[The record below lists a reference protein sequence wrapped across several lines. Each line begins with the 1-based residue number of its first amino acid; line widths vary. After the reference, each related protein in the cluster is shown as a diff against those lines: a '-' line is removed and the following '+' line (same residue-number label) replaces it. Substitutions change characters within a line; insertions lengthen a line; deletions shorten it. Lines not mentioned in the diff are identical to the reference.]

1 MHFLRLTGLPVAILV
16 DFNVAV
22 LRQGLR
28 RLSYNP
34 HHSFPPSRLHLAIH
48 RIFLLI
54 RGKMFDDS
62 REDRTARAPRTPGF
76 WGSESMIPDLPGG
89 PGVLAVSVLRRN
101 VTNGE
106 MKAAAF
112 MFHFSF
118 GPGTP
123 PSCVA
128 RSVSFIEEH
137 VSLLASNCA

>member
-1 MHFLRLTGLPVAILV
+1 MNETDCAT
-16 DFNVAV
+16 
-22 LRQGLR
+22 
-28 RLSYNP
+28 
-34 HHSFPPSRLHLAIH
+34 HSAAYLADREMEHEGGLAIH

-106 MKAAAF
+106 
-112 MFHFSF
+112 S
-118 GPGTP
+118 
-123 PSCVA
+123 PSC
-128 RSVSFIEEH
+128 SFFHAGAEVTLVLENKTLRRGLALQ
-137 VSLLASNCA
+137 LLESRATRGGFRNLR